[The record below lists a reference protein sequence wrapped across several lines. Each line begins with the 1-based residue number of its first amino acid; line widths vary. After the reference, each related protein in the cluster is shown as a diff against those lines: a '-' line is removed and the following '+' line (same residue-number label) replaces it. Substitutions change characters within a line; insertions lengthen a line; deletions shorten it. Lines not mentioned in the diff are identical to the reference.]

1 MTSEQIELDRAPV
14 DMRILSQRDDLGA
27 FQAAVRD
34 WLAEVVPSDAIQQ
47 MIDADEEQGIRIQR
61 NWMAKRHKVGLG
73 TPHWPKEYGGADLSL
88 AHQVILAEEFAR
100 TGSPVIPAFMISLNH
115 LPGTLLSWGT
125 PEQKRR
131 YLPGIPAGDIW
142 CQGFSEPGAGSDL
155 ASLRTRA
162 ERRGD
167 KYVINGQKIW
177 SSMAMYAK
185 YCILL
190 ARTDPDAPKHAGISF
205 FLMDMS
211 APGVEVRP
219 IRQINGRSEFAELF
233 LTDVEIP
240 AENLVGP
247 ENGGWKVAQSTL
259 ASERGVISFE
269 YIERARYAVE
279 QFFRQ
284 ALDSD
289 AAWLRDDQ
297 LRREFID
304 LLVELQANRKLLRT
318 LLRGNAYESAAGS
331 MLPSYIKLHGSE
343 FRQKYSSLL
352 TRLDGLAGQ
361 RCKLGFEEVYLPAM
375 FTYVSSFSWTI
386 AGGSNE
392 IMRNLIAERGLGMPR
407 G

>member
-1 MTSEQIELDRAPV
+1 MMGTDT
-14 DMRILSQRDDLGA
+14 RILSQRDDLAA
-27 FQAAVRD
+27 FRKSVQD
-34 WLAEVVPSDAIQQ
+34 WLAEVVPPDAIQQ
-47 MIDADEEQGIRIQR
+47 MIDADEDEGVEIQR
-61 NWMAKRHKVGLG
+61 NWMGERNRVGLA

-88 AHQVILAEEFAR
+88 EHQVILAEEFAR
-100 TGSPVIPAFMISLNH
+100 AGAPVVPAFMISHNH

-125 PEQKRR
+125 EEQKRR
-131 YLPGIPAGDIW
+131 HLPGIPAGDIW

-162 ERRGD
+162 EKKGD
-167 KYVINGQKIW
+167 RYIVNGQKIW
-177 SSMAMYAK
+177 SSMATYAK

-190 ARTDPDAPKHAGISF
+190 ARTDPDASKHAGISF

-219 IRQINGRSEFAELF
+219 IRQISGRSEFAELF

-279 QFFRQ
+279 GFFRQ
-284 ALDSD
+284 AIEDG
-289 AAWLRDDQ
+289 AAWLKDDQ

-304 LLVELQANRKLLRT
+304 QLVELQANRQLLRR
-318 LLRGNAYESAAGS
+318 LLSTNAYESAAGS
-331 MLPSYIKLHGSE
+331 MLPSYIKLHGAI

-352 TRLDGLAGQ
+352 TRLDGLEGQ
-361 RCKLGFEEVYLPAM
+361 RLRMGFEEVYLPAM

-392 IMRNLIAERGLGMPR
+392 IMRNIIAERGLGMPR

>member
-1 MTSEQIELDRAPV
+1 MMTTANTTLPTET
-14 DMRILSQRDDLGA
+14 DMRILSKQDDLGA
-27 FQAAVRD
+27 FRKAVQE
-34 WLAEVVPSDAIQQ
+34 WLAETVPSDAIQQ
-47 MIDADEEQGIRIQR
+47 MIDADEEEGVRIQR
-61 NWMAKRHKVGLG
+61 DWMAERHKVGLG

-88 AHQVILAEEFAR
+88 PHQIILAEEFAR
-100 TGSPVIPAFMISLNH
+100 TGAPVIPAFMISLNH

-125 PEQKRR
+125 EEQKSR

-142 CQGFSEPGAGSDL
+142 CQGFSEPSAGSDL

-162 ERRGD
+162 ERKGD
-167 KYVINGQKIW
+167 KYIINGQKIW

-190 ARTDPDAPKHAGISF
+190 ARTDPDASKHAGISF
-205 FLMDMS
+205 FLMDMN

-219 IRQINGRSEFAELF
+219 IEQINGRSEFAELF

-240 AENLVGP
+240 VENLVGP

-279 QFFRQ
+279 DFFKQ
-284 ALDSD
+284 SLEND
-289 AAWLRDDQ
+289 ADWLKDDQ
-297 LRREFID
+297 LRREFMD
-304 LLVELQANRKLLRT
+304 QLVELQANRRLLRQ
-318 LLRGNAYESAAGS
+318 LLSTDAYESAAGT
-331 MLPSYIKLHGSE
+331 MLPSYIKLHGAI

-352 TRLDGLAGQ
+352 TRLDGLDGQ
-361 RCKLGFEEVYLPAM
+361 RFKMGFEEVYLPAM

>member
-1 MTSEQIELDRAPV
+1 MMASRP
-14 DMRILSQRDDLGA
+14 DMRILSQRGDIGA
-27 FQAAVRD
+27 FRSAVQD
-34 WLAEVVPSDAIQQ
+34 WLAEVVPPDAIRQ
-47 MIDADEEQGIRIQR
+47 MIDADEDETVEIQR
-61 NWMAKRHKVGLG
+61 RWMAERNKVGLG
-73 TPHWPKEYGGADLSL
+73 TPHWPAEYGGADLSME
-88 AHQVILAEEFAR
+88 HQIVLAEEFAR
-100 TGSPVIPAFMISLNH
+100 SGAPVIPAFTISHNH

-125 PEQKRR
+125 EEQKSR

-162 ERRGD
+162 EKKGER
-167 KYVINGQKIW
+167 YIVNGQKIW

-190 ARTDPDAPKHAGISF
+190 ARTDPNAPKHAGISF
-205 FLMDMS
+205 FLMDMT

-219 IRQINGRSEFAELF
+219 IRQISGRSEFAELF

-279 QFFRQ
+279 GFFRH
-284 ALDSD
+284 ALEKD
-289 AAWLRDDQ
+289 AAWLKDDQ

-304 LLVELQANRKLLRT
+304 QMVELQANRRLLRT
-318 LLRGNAYESAAGS
+318 LLSTNAYESAAGT
-331 MLPSYIKLHGSE
+331 MLPSYIKLHGAI
-343 FRQKYSSLL
+343 FRQEYSSLL
-352 TRLDGLAGQ
+352 ARLDGLEGQ
-361 RCKLGFEEVYLPAM
+361 RFAMGFEEVYFPAM

-392 IMRNLIAERGLGMPR
+392 IMRNLISERGLEMPR

>member
-1 MTSEQIELDRAPV
+1 MQ
-14 DMRILSQRDDLGA
+14 
-27 FQAAVRD
+27 D
-34 WLAEVVPSDAIQQ
+34 WLAEVVPPDAIQQ
-47 MIDADEEQGIRIQR
+47 MIDADEDEGVEIQR
-61 NWMAKRHKVGLG
+61 NWMGERNRVGLA

-88 AHQVILAEEFAR
+88 EHQVILAEEFAR
-100 TGSPVIPAFMISLNH
+100 AGAPVVPAFMISHNH

-125 PEQKRR
+125 EEQKRR
-131 YLPGIPAGDIW
+131 HLPGIPAGDIW

-162 ERRGD
+162 EKKGD
-167 KYVINGQKIW
+167 RYIVNGQKIW
-177 SSMAMYAK
+177 SSMATYAK

-190 ARTDPDAPKHAGISF
+190 ARTDPDASKHAGISF

-219 IRQINGRSEFAELF
+219 IRQISGRSEFAELF

-279 QFFRQ
+279 GFFRQ
-284 ALDSD
+284 AIEDG
-289 AAWLRDDQ
+289 AAWLKDDQ

-304 LLVELQANRKLLRT
+304 QLVELQANRQLLRR
-318 LLRGNAYESAAGS
+318 LLSTNAYESAAGS
-331 MLPSYIKLHGSE
+331 MLPSYIKLHGAI

-352 TRLDGLAGQ
+352 TRLDGLEGQ
-361 RCKLGFEEVYLPAM
+361 RLRMGFEEVYLPAM

-392 IMRNLIAERGLGMPR
+392 IMRNIIAERGLGMPR

>member
-1 MTSEQIELDRAPV
+1 MMTTETMTNSPAT
-14 DMRILSQRDDLGA
+14 DMRILSRQDDLGA
-27 FQAAVRD
+27 FRNAVCE
-34 WLAEVVPSDAIQQ
+34 WLAEVVPADAIQQ
-47 MIDADEEQGIRIQR
+47 MIDADEDEGVRIQR
-61 NWMAKRHKVGLG
+61 DWMAERHKVGLG

-88 AHQVILAEEFAR
+88 PHQVILAEEFAR
-100 TGSPVIPAFMISLNH
+100 VGA
-115 LPGTLLSWGT
+115 PGTLLSWGT
-125 PEQKRR
+125 DEQKSR

-167 KYVINGQKIW
+167 KYIVNGQKIW

-190 ARTDPDAPKHAGISF
+190 ARTDPDASKHAGISF

-211 APGVEVRP
+211 TPGVEVRP
-219 IRQINGRSEFAELF
+219 IHQINGRSEFAEIF

-247 ENGGWKVAQSTL
+247 ENAGWKVCQSTL

-279 QFFRQ
+279 HYFKQSLER
-284 ALDSD
+284 D
-289 AAWLRDDQ
+289 ADWLKDDQ

-304 LLVELQANRKLLRT
+304 QLVELQANRRLLRR
-318 LLRGNAYESAAGS
+318 LLGTNAYESAADS
-331 MLPSYIKLHGSE
+331 MLPSYIKLHGSI

-352 TRLDGLAGQ
+352 TRLDGLDGQ
-361 RCKLGFEEVYLPAM
+361 RFRMGFEEVYLPAM

>member
-1 MTSEQIELDRAPV
+1 MMASGT
-14 DMRILSQRDDLGA
+14 DMRILSKQDDLDAFRGA
-27 FQAAVRD
+27 VQE
-34 WLAEVVPSDAIQQ
+34 WLAEVVPPDTIQR
-47 MIDADEEQGIRIQR
+47 MIDADEDEGVRIQR
-61 NWMAKRHKVGLG
+61 DWMSERHKVGLG

-88 AHQVILAEEFAR
+88 EHQVILAEEFAR
-100 TGSPVIPAFMISLNH
+100 TGAPVIPAFMISLNH

-125 PEQKRR
+125 EEQKSRH
-131 YLPGIPAGDIW
+131 LPGIPAGDIW

-162 ERRGD
+162 EKKGNT
-167 KYVINGQKIW
+167 YIINGQKIW

-190 ARTDPDAPKHAGISF
+190 ARTDPNEKHAGISF

-211 APGVEVRP
+211 SPGVEVRP
-219 IRQINGRSEFAELF
+219 IQQINGRSEFAELF

-279 QFFRQ
+279 GFFRQ
-284 ALDSD
+284 SLEND

-297 LRREFID
+297 LRREFMD
-304 LLVELQANRKLLRT
+304 QLVELQANRRLLRQ
-318 LLRGNAYESAAGS
+318 LLSTNAYESAAGS
-331 MLPSYIKLHGSE
+331 MLPSYIKLHGAI

-352 TRLDGLAGQ
+352 TRLDGLGGQ
-361 RCKLGFEEVYLPAM
+361 RFRMGFEEVYLPAM

-392 IMRNLIAERGLGMPR
+392 IMRNMIAERGLGMPR

>member
-1 MTSEQIELDRAPV
+1 MTTATMNASPAI
-14 DMRILSQRDDLGA
+14 DMRILSQRDDLSA
-27 FQAAVRD
+27 FRAAVCQ
-34 WLAEVVPSDAIQQ
+34 WLAETVPADAIQQ
-47 MIDADEEQGIRIQR
+47 MINADEEEGVRIQR
-61 NWMAKRHKVGLG
+61 DWMAERHRVGLG
-73 TPHWPKEYGGADLSL
+73 TPHWPGDYGGADLSL
-88 AHQVILAEEFAR
+88 QHQVILAEEFAR
-100 TGSPVIPAFMISLNH
+100 TGAPVIPAFMISLNH

-125 PEQKRR
+125 PEQKSR

-162 ERRGD
+162 ERKGD
-167 KYVINGQKIW
+167 KYVVNGQKIW

-205 FLMDMS
+205 FLMDMN

-247 ENGGWKVAQSTL
+247 EHGGWKVAQSTL

-279 QFFRQ
+279 GFFKQSLER
-284 ALDSD
+284 D
-289 AAWLRDDQ
+289 AAWLKDDQ
-297 LRREFID
+297 LRREFMD
-304 LLVELQANRKLLRT
+304 QLVELQANRRLLRQ
-318 LLRGNAYESAAGS
+318 LLGTNAYESAAGS
-331 MLPSYIKLHGSE
+331 MLPSYIKLHGSL

-352 TRLDGLAGQ
+352 SRLDGLDGQ
-361 RCKLGFEEVYLPAM
+361 RFRLGFEEVYLPAM

>member
-1 MTSEQIELDRAPV
+1 MMAA
-14 DMRILSQRDDLGA
+14 DMRILSKRDDIGA
-27 FQAAVRD
+27 FRRAVQD
-34 WLAEVVPSDAIQQ
+34 WLAEVVPPDAIQQ
-47 MIDADEEQGIRIQR
+47 MIDADEGEGVEIQKA
-61 NWMAKRHKVGLG
+61 WMAERNKVGLG
-73 TPHWPKEYGGADLSL
+73 TPHWPREYGGADLSME
-88 AHQVILAEEFAR
+88 HQIVLAEEFAR
-100 TGSPVIPAFMISLNH
+100 TGAPVVPAFMISHNH

-125 PEQKRR
+125 DEQKARH
-131 YLPGIPAGDIW
+131 LPGIPAGDIW

-162 ERRGD
+162 EKNGD
-167 KYVINGQKIW
+167 KYIINGQKIW

-211 APGVEVRP
+211 TPGVEVRP
-219 IRQINGRSEFAELF
+219 IRQISGRSEFAELF

-279 QFFRQ
+279 GFFKQ
-284 ALDSD
+284 AIEND
-289 AAWLRDDQ
+289 AAWLKDDQ

-304 LLVELQANRKLLRT
+304 QLVELQANRRLLRQ
-318 LLRGNAYESAAGS
+318 LLLTDAYESAAGT
-331 MLPSYIKLHGSE
+331 MLPSYIKLHGAI
-343 FRQKYSSLL
+343 FRQQYSSLL
-352 TRLDGLAGQ
+352 TRLEGLEGQ
-361 RCKLGFEEVYLPAM
+361 RLAMGFEEVYFPAM

-392 IMRNLIAERGLGMPR
+392 IMRNIISERGLGMPR

>member
-1 MTSEQIELDRAPV
+1 MMT
-14 DMRILSQRDDLGA
+14 DMRILSQRDDIGA
-27 FQAAVRD
+27 FRKAVQD
-34 WLAEVVPSDAIQQ
+34 WLAEVVPPDAIQQ
-47 MIDADEEQGIRIQR
+47 MINADEDEGVEIQKAWIAER
-61 NWMAKRHKVGLG
+61 NKVGLG
-73 TPHWPKEYGGADLSL
+73 TPHWPREYGGADLSME
-88 AHQVILAEEFAR
+88 HQIVLAEEFAR
-100 TGSPVIPAFMISLNH
+100 TGAPVVPAFMISHNH

-125 PEQKRR
+125 DEQKARH
-131 YLPGIPAGDIW
+131 LPGIPAGDIW

-162 ERRGD
+162 EKKGE
-167 KYVINGQKIW
+167 KYIVNGQKIW

-205 FLMDMS
+205 FLMDMT

-219 IRQINGRSEFAELF
+219 IRQISGRSEFAELF

-279 QFFRQ
+279 GFFRQ
-284 ALDSD
+284 AIAND
-289 AAWLRDDQ
+289 AAWLKDDQ

-304 LLVELQANRKLLRT
+304 QLVELQANRRLLRQ
-318 LLRGNAYESAAGS
+318 LLSTDAYESAAGT
-331 MLPSYIKLHGSE
+331 MLPSYIKLHSAN
-343 FRQKYSSLL
+343 FRQQYSSLL
-352 TRLDGLAGQ
+352 TRLEGLEGQ
-361 RCKLGFEEVYLPAM
+361 RLAMGFEEVYFPAM

-392 IMRNLIAERGLGMPR
+392 IMRNIISERGLGMPR